1 LPGLPQIL
9 HYQVASVTGNVY
21 RLEDKIVNVVLKG
34 LLTETYKTMFAPV
47 THALNSVKLSSAG
60 YKKVSPH
67 DSRGLH
73 AGQQLRLLSYNI
85 QTGIATRRFH
95 HYLTHSWKHVLPHGE
110 RIENLNR
117 IARMIHEYDVVGLQE
132 VDGGSLRSGFINQ
145 TEYLAVRASFPYWY
159 DQTNRRLGKV
169 AQHSTGLLSRFPTA
183 EITEHKLPGFIPGRG
198 ALTVEFKT
206 ASDPLILI
214 ILHLALSQRARKR
227 QLEFVSELLHDYEH
241 AVVMGDMNC
250 QPDSNEMMWLM
261 ENSQLVEPTS
271 ALPTFPSWRPFKN
284 IDHILVTPTL
294 TIEEVKVLNYPLSDH
309 LPISMIVRLP
319 D

>member
-1 LPGLPQIL
+1 
-9 HYQVASVTGNVY
+9 
-21 RLEDKIVNVVLKG
+21 
-34 LLTETYKTMFAPV
+34 MFTPV
-47 THALNSVKLSSAG
+47 TNALNSMKLSSTG
-60 YKKVSPH
+60 YKKTPTQTSG
-67 DSRGLH
+67 GLKN
-73 AGQQLRLLSYNI
+73 GQTLRLLSYNI

-95 HYLTHSWKHVLPHGE
+95 HYLTHSWKHVLPHSE

-159 DQTNRRLGKV
+159 DQTNRNLGKI

-198 ALTVEFKT
+198 ALTVEFKM
-206 ASDPLILI
+206 AGDPLILV

-227 QLEFVSELLHDYEH
+227 QLEFVSELLSDYKH

-250 QPDSNEMMWLM
+250 QPDSNEMKFLM
-261 ENSQLVEPTS
+261 ENSQLVEPAS

-284 IDHILVTPTL
+284 IDHILVSPTL
-294 TIEEVKVLNYPLSDH
+294 TVEEVKVLNYPLSDH
-309 LPISMIVRLP
+309 LPISMTVRLP
-319 D
+319 AKGIFG